1 MLRHI
6 GTILICFGMLVL
18 LGSSS
23 AFAGS
28 PQQYGIEVRGGFGQ
42 YNMGDVTPG
51 IESIQAAMMAK
62 GITTSLDEK
71 DTGPAGGFSLMFR
84 PTRHSMWEVGFNA
97 LFDVNNKSMSI
108 PDTATGQI
116 LMHANEFF
124 VKGSVIATVTDKL
137 QLDFGAG
144 LSYYNAELQIQD
156 QATPAYFYDADGR
169 AFGLI
174 GTVGVEY
181 LLTQR
186 VGLTLQGG
194 GRIANTTHFSYIN
207 SSLRVREGLEILP
220 NGGRPFE
227 VNLSGLF
234 GQAGLRFYFDPV
246 TKPVD
251 FTR

>member
-51 IESIQAAMMAK
+51 IKSIHAAMVAK
-62 GITTSLDEK
+62 GMTASLELK
-71 DTGPAGGFSLMFR
+71 DSGPAGGFSLVYR
-84 PTRHSMWEVGFNA
+84 PTRHSMWEVGYNA
-97 LFDVNNKSMSI
+97 LFDVNNKSNST
-108 PDTATGQI
+108 PDTASGQI

-124 VKGSVIATVTDKL
+124 VKGTLVATVTDL
-137 QLDFGAG
+137 LHVDMG
-144 LSYYNAELQIQD
+144 LGLAYYNAELQIQD
-156 QATPAYFYDADGR
+156 QATPAYYYDADGR
-169 AFGLI
+169 AFGLV

-181 LLTQR
+181 LLTKR
-186 VGLTLQGG
+186 IGVILQGG
-194 GRIANTTHFSYIN
+194 GRIANTTHFTYIN
-207 SSLRVREGLEILP
+207 TSLRAREGLEILP

-227 VNLSGLF
+227 VNLSGAY